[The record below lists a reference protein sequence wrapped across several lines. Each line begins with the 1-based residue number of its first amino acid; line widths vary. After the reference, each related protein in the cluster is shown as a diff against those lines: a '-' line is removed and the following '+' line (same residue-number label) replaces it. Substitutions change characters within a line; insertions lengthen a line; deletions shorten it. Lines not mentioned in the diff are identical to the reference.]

1 MAFSIICYYY
11 YYCCYCCCCCL
22 LIVNNVIIIN
32 TIYCFFLQEVN
43 SILSLI
49 ADELFQSSGVTVTKA
64 LVNTSCIN
72 ITINLLPSPYI

>member
-11 YYCCYCCCCCL
+11 YYCYCCCCL
-22 LIVNNVIIIN
+22 LLVNNVIIIN
-32 TIYCFFLQEVN
+32 TTYYYYYCWGFLQGVN

-49 ADELFQSSGVTVTKA
+49 ADELFQSSGVTVRKA

-72 ITINLLPSPYI
+72 ILLPSPYI